1 LRGKNESKSLPILF
15 VEKQKNLW
23 KKIIAYH
30 RNYPSLPYKT
40 DGARSGML
48 LQYLYESL
56 IQFGVK

>member
-1 LRGKNESKSLPILF
+1 MNPKASQFFLLKSRKICG
-15 VEKQKNLW
+15 

-30 RNYPSLPYKT
+30 RNYHSLPYKT